1 MEKWAQDRL
10 LDELDDAGESLDY
23 LVHRTNIPRDEV
35 KPELEKMI
43 SDGWVVKKP
52 ALPENRQYSTETPR
66 VRYVLTDEGK
76 KAKAL
81 LRRER
86 R

>member
-1 MEKWAQDRL
+1 
-10 LDELDDAGESLDY
+10 
-23 LVHRTNIPRDEV
+23 
-35 KPELEKMI
+35 MI